1 MDDFTDD
8 MIVKSSKTLND
19 NNALLSQLLFTSRTA
34 SPSNEY
40 LQSMF

>member
-19 NNALLSQLLFTSRTA
+19 NNAPLSQLLLTSRYVVA
-34 SPSNEY
+34 
-40 LQSMF
+40 